1 MENENTSGP
10 EGDVLL
16 VPTNMAPLKMVVEG
30 RSLGAAKGGNPA
42 SGEDPNP
49 DSGVGAPDTSQPK
62 QAAIFRPLFLA
73 AAERCVEKQAKAVE
87 RKAGDV
93 AASFWTAQA
102 DYWLTAMTPPAE
114 AYAAALG
121 NPSPAI
127 EVACQIINRACAC
140 DADTVAKNGQAPA
153 LVARWRSDLAAA
165 SADTIMQAIEE
176 DSPHA

>member
-62 QAAIFRPLFLA
+62 QSAIFRPLFMA

-102 DYWLTAMTPPAE
+102 DYWLAAMTPPAE

-121 NPSPAI
+121 NPPPAI
-127 EVACQIINRACAC
+127 EVTCQTINRDCAR
-140 DADTVAKNGQAPA
+140 DAASAAADGHAPA
-153 LVARWRSDLAAA
+153 LVARWREGLA
-165 SADTIMQAIEE
+165 SATIDTIMQVIEE